1 MKRKQIPMPGNVADV
16 SEMVVDLDQ
25 QDESRSPLVQI
36 GGQTLLRVVVFETRA
51 GVRKRAVV
59 HLSARISGDTRA
71 GATHGLHL
79 SMEYARSGSDVTKRL
94 HVSPWVPVDKK
105 GEVIR

>member
-1 MKRKQIPMPGNVADV
+1 MKSERIPMPGNMSDV
-16 SEMVVDLDQ
+16 PEMEIDLDT
-25 QDESRSPLVQI
+25 QDESRSPLVQM
-36 GGQTLLRVVVFETRA
+36 GGQTLLRVLVYETRK
-51 GVRKRAVV
+51 GVRRRAVV

-79 SMEYARSGSDVTKRL
+79 RMEYARVGHDVTKRM
-94 HVSPWVPVDKK
+94 HASPWVPVDKK